1 MRKETPLDSN
11 SDSSNEMSED
21 TYSDWRRET
30 PIDVLST
37 TATGNE
43 EISRN
48 SETISQTDINV
59 NASE

>member
-11 SDSSNEMSED
+11 SDMSED
-21 TYSDWRRET
+21 AYSDWRRET

-37 TATGNE
+37 TAWENE
-43 EISRN
+43 EIPRN
-48 SETISQTDINV
+48 SETISQNDINV